1 MAGLGLTYQQLQKYL
16 MEQMGYPSIQVH
28 LTSQQYVNCINTC
41 MKLYGRNRPVIRFQ
55 SVFAQPV
62 AGDDGIFDPSG
73 PPTPPGTSTIIGP
86 TTPDFTEGNTSQ
98 YNQGIPIDPS
108 TIGYGIIAASPQFQ
122 NALIPLMS
130 ADNPD
135 RDLFAFR
142 LGYNPY
148 YDIASLEY
156 DFAYYDMVNRVLSSE
171 YEWEYIDG
179 KLFIYPPLD
188 QGTYISVCCAVPPQL
203 GDENSQTVS
212 TFKFSDEDWLQ
223 DAALSR
229 VKELEGRILRRINQV
244 PGATAAITLD
254 GPALVQ
260 EGKDEWEE
268 AKKVLKARIPPL
280 PMFMGNSNYHVTPQY
295 NSGLSQT

>member
-1 MAGLGLTYQQLQKYL
+1 MAGLGMTYQQLQKYL
-16 MEQMGYPSIQVH
+16 MEQMGYPKIQVH
-28 LTSQQYVNCINTC
+28 LTSDQYVNCINNC
-41 MKLYGRNRPVIRFQ
+41 LKLYGRNRPVIRYQ

-73 PPTPPGTSTIIGP
+73 PPTPPGTVTTVP
-86 TTPDFTEGNTSQ
+86 ATTPQFQLSNTSQ

-108 TIGYGIIAASPQFQ
+108 TIGYGILSASPQFQ

-171 YEWEYIDG
+171 YEWEYLDG
-179 KLFIYPPLD
+179 QLFIYPPLD
-188 QGTYISVCCAVPPQL
+188 QGTYISVCCAVPPEL
-203 GDENSQTVS
+203 GDENSGTIS

-223 DAALSR
+223 DAAMAQ
-229 VKELEGRILRRINQV
+229 VKMLEGRILRRYNVI
-244 PGATAAITLD
+244 PGATAPLTLD
-254 GPALVQ
+254 GPELVR
-260 EGKDEWEE
+260 EGKEEWED
-268 AKKVLKARIPPL
+268 AKKTLNARVPHI
-280 PMFMGNSNYHVTPQY
+280 PMFFGTSNYHVTPQY